1 MNYNEIELNIYQQNE
16 NGEKEIKE
24 TKNVKFRLLS
34 GDCVTL
40 EKETKK
46 SIIEYIQ
53 DESITMVTTML
64 RYMRMFE
71 DRTITI
77 NQAQKL
83 YDELIDDGWTYK
95 KIIQDIIYETLV
107 CSGFLEETEWKE
119 MKKQTEQLA
128 KKLKEEQKKALESI

>member
-24 TKNVKFRLLS
+24 TKNVRFRLLS

-40 EKETKK
+40 EKDTKK
-46 SIIEYIQ
+46 SVIDYIQ

-64 RYMRMFE
+64 RYMRMSE

-95 KIIQDIIYETLV
+95 RIIQDIIYETLV

-119 MKKQTEQLA
+119 MKLQTEELA
-128 KKLKEEQKKALESI
+128 KKLKEEQKKALENI

>member
-16 NGEKEIKE
+16 NGEREVKE
-24 TKNVKFRLLS
+24 TKNIRFRLLS

-40 EKETKK
+40 EKDTKK
-46 SIIEYIQ
+46 SVIEYIQ

-64 RYMRMFE
+64 RFMRMSE
-71 DRTITI
+71 DRTFTI

-95 KIIQDIIYETLV
+95 KIIQDIVYETLV
-107 CSGFLEETEWKE
+107 CSGFLEEAEWKE
-119 MKKQTEQLA
+119 MKLQTEELA
-128 KKLKEEQKKALESI
+128 KKLKEEQKKALENI